1 MVSNINASHVTVS
14 GLSHRYRATP
24 ALDGIDLDIPAGQ
37 RLAIVGRSGGG
48 KSTLLHILAGLIRPT
63 AGHVQIDGETVS
75 GPSPRWNV
83 MFQQASLYP
92 WMSVRQSVELGL
104 RFLNRRRQGDAIAER
119 LLDLVGLDGLAD
131 VNVQKLSGGQQQRV
145 ALARSLATEPTLL
158 LLDEPF
164 SSLDALTRHDLQ
176 DAVGRIVSDL
186 GLTMVLVTHDLD
198 EAIVLADRIVV
209 IGEQPGCIVADLLV
223 DPALTDRRDT
233 HAIAPLR
240 DKLLSLFGGQSAGGG
255 EPHPHPARHAA

>member
-1 MVSNINASHVTVS
+1 MVSNMNASHVTVS
-14 GLSHRYRATP
+14 GLGHRYRATP
-24 ALDGIDLDIPAGQ
+24 ALDGIDLDIPVGQ

-92 WMSVRQSVELGL
+92 WMSVRQNVELGL
-104 RFLNRRRQGDAIAER
+104 RFLNRRRQGETIAER
-119 LLDLVGLDGLAD
+119 LLDLVGLEGLAD
-131 VNVQKLSGGQQQRV
+131 INVQKLSGGQQQRV

-198 EAIVLADRIVV
+198 EAIALSDRNIV
-209 IGEQPGCIVADLLV
+209 IGEQPGRIVADQSV
-223 DPALTDRRDT
+223 APTLTGRRDAHTTAQLRENLLSFIGGHSAHGSEVSLHPIT
-233 HAIAPLR
+233 HAA
-240 DKLLSLFGGQSAGGG
+240 
-255 EPHPHPARHAA
+255 

>member
-1 MVSNINASHVTVS
+1 MNASHVTAS
-14 GLSHRYRATP
+14 GLHHSYRAIP
-24 ALDGIDLDIPAGQ
+24 ALQGINLDIPAGQ

-63 AGHVQIDGETVS
+63 GGCVIIDNETIS

-92 WMSVRQSVELGL
+92 WMSVRENVVLGL
-104 RFLNRRRQGDAIAER
+104 RFLKRQGQSNETAER
-119 LLDLVGLDGLAD
+119 LLALVGLEGLAD
-131 VNVQKLSGGQQQRV
+131 INVQKLSGGQQQRV

-164 SSLDALTRHDLQ
+164 SSLDALTRRDLQ
-176 DAVGRIVSDL
+176 DVVSHIVGDF

-198 EAIVLADRIVV
+198 EAIALSDRIIV
-209 IGEQPGCIVADLLV
+209 IGDKPGRVVADLPV
-223 DPALTDRRDT
+223 DLSSADCRNTNAT
-233 HAIAPLR
+233 APLLQE
-240 DKLLSLFGGQSAGGG
+240 LLMVLDGQPSANADPGHR
-255 EPHPHPARHAA
+255 PITQAA